1 MKKSVKIF
9 AVSLAAVMSLTPIV
23 PIKNNVNATT
33 GSIAISEK
41 NFPDIVFRQFIQ
53 SRFDT
58 NEDGSL
64 SEKEIESATIMNVYN
79 YRYGDAIFSTNQ
91 TLVLDLTGIE
101 YFTNLESL
109 DLDRSFG
116 GTSIDLR
123 RNKKLVEF
131 RCSETPLKSL
141 NIKGLTE
148 LQTLSVYRTDL
159 TSLDLSTNINL
170 TTLECQETYIKKLDI
185 SRNPC
190 LSGEYSRGSYSDNWS
205 AYRANTENDYYDW
218 LQSCD
223 VNSGYHLYGGYLYI
237 SKNGEHNCYYFSSS
251 WNDGVK
257 VTYCKPADL
266 NSLLQSISGLKNLYY
281 GGDGSFDLGTI
292 SNIPEVENLVL
303 YNVGDVTVYINDNET
318 LLNLWAAEDVSDYL
332 SDYYIKLT
340 WPGQPFMSCDDA
352 TGCIYIAK
360 NANVITSSSA
370 PAPIPATSDEP
381 GVAGFVERL
390 YSVALGRASDPNGK
404 ADWVNRV
411 RSEGYTGADLA
422 RGFLYSDEFLGKSMS
437 NSEFLDVLY
446 ATFFNR
452 PADEGGKTNWLN
464 LMNQG
469 WSKKQ
474 VIDGF
479 INSIEWANLCL
490 TYGIASGTTAQPNIT
505 IAPSEDI
512 INFATR
518 LYTTCLGRDAD
529 PNGLNDWAT
538 QLANMKISGSDA
550 AHGFFFSSEFLNAGH
565 SDAEYVKRLYRT
577 FMGREYDQGGF
588 DNWMNLLASG
598 ASREEVFRGFAGS
611 AEWAGICAEYG
622 ILK

>member
-1 MKKSVKIF
+1 MKKSVKFF
-9 AVSLAAVMSLTPIV
+9 AVTLAAVMSLTPIV
-23 PIKNNVNATT
+23 PIKNNVNATS

-41 NFPDIVFRQFIQ
+41 NFPDIRFRQYVETYID
-53 SRFDT
+53 S

-64 SEKEIESATIMNVYN
+64 SQAEIDAVTEIDLWAFKYN
-79 YRYGDAIFSTNQ
+79 YAHFTTKQVD
-91 TLVLDLTGIE
+91 VLDLTGIE
-101 YFTNLESL
+101 YFADLEILIMNSSYGSTSL
-109 DLDRSFG
+109 DL
-116 GTSIDLR
+116 TK
-123 RNKKLVEF
+123 NKKLVEI
-131 RCSETPLKSL
+131 RCNETPIESI
-141 NIKGLTE
+141 NIKGLKDLE
-148 LQTLSVYRTDL
+148 VLVAYKTDL
-159 TSLDLSTNINL
+159 KSLDVSTNINL
-170 TTLECQETYIKKLDI
+170 RALECQETYITKLDL
-185 SRNPC
+185 RNNPA
-190 LSGEYSRGSYSDNWS
+190 LSGEYAGGSYSNHRALRADLDGDYDEFTRS
-205 AYRANTENDYYDW
+205 TGIGAYYSYYGINKLETGNDYYYDF
-218 LQSCD
+218 
-223 VNSGYHLYGGYLYI
+223 
-237 SKNGEHNCYYFSSS
+237 FSSV
-251 WNDGVK
+251 WNDGVQ
-257 VTYCKPADL
+257 VQYCKAADL
-266 NSLLQSISGLKNLYY
+266 NSLLARTSGLKYVYY
-281 GGDGSFDLGTI
+281 SGDGSTSI
-292 SNIPEVENLVL
+292 STLSNLAGVTFL
-303 YNVGDVTVYINDNET
+303 YLFNVGSPTIYISDNSILKVAYQNDITDYPYADHHAYVNWEG
-318 LLNLWAAEDVSDYL
+318 EEYKSDIKGYMYL
-332 SDYYIKLT
+332 SLD
-340 WPGQPFMSCDDA
+340 
-352 TGCIYIAK
+352 
-360 NANVITSSSA
+360 ANVITSSSA
-370 PAPIPATSDEP
+370 PAPITSTSDEP

>member
-1 MKKSVKIF
+1 
-9 AVSLAAVMSLTPIV
+9 
-23 PIKNNVNATT
+23 
-33 GSIAISEK
+33 
-41 NFPDIVFRQFIQ
+41 
-53 SRFDT
+53 
-58 NEDGSL
+58 
-64 SEKEIESATIMNVYN
+64 
-79 YRYGDAIFSTNQ
+79 
-91 TLVLDLTGIE
+91 
-101 YFTNLESL
+101 
-109 DLDRSFG
+109 
-116 GTSIDLR
+116 
-123 RNKKLVEF
+123 
-131 RCSETPLKSL
+131 
-141 NIKGLTE
+141 
-148 LQTLSVYRTDL
+148 
-159 TSLDLSTNINL
+159 
-170 TTLECQETYIKKLDI
+170 
-185 SRNPC
+185 
-190 LSGEYSRGSYSDNWS
+190 
-205 AYRANTENDYYDW
+205 
-218 LQSCD
+218 
-223 VNSGYHLYGGYLYI
+223 
-237 SKNGEHNCYYFSSS
+237 
-251 WNDGVK
+251 
-257 VTYCKPADL
+257 
-266 NSLLQSISGLKNLYY
+266 
-281 GGDGSFDLGTI
+281 
-292 SNIPEVENLVL
+292 
-303 YNVGDVTVYINDNET
+303 
-318 LLNLWAAEDVSDYL
+318 
-332 SDYYIKLT
+332 
-340 WPGQPFMSCDDA
+340 MSCDDA

-622 ILK
+622 ILR